1 MSLKIDRHLFRQ
13 ELRVS
18 NLVEDIIGK
27 RPTVVGWG
35 FTTGFDPYDLSVQGD
50 LKDHGVA
57 SKSLQKLA
65 VILAARFSFS

>member
-1 MSLKIDRHLFRQ
+1 M
-13 ELRVS
+13 S

-35 FTTGFDPYDLSVQGD
+35 FTSGFDPYDLSVQGD
-50 LKDHGVA
+50 LKENGVA

-65 VILAARFSFS
+65 VTLSAGLSSS

>member
-1 MSLKIDRHLFRQ
+1 MFRQ